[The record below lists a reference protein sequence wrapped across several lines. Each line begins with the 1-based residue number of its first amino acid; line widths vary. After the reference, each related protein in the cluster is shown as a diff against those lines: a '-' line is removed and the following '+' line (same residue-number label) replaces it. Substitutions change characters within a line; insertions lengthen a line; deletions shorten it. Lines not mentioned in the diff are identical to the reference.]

1 MAKLDGKVALVTG
14 SGRGIG
20 KAVALLL
27 AQEGAR
33 VVITARTR
41 SEIEAVAKEI
51 REQGGDALP
60 VTGDVTGEAFVEGLF
75 VRIKEWA
82 GSLDIVVNN
91 AGIGKFG
98 SITELPV
105 AEYRRCLDV
114 NIIGPFLCMQQAIKA
129 MKETDTAG
137 KIVNIGSVRSHWT
150 ESGDAGAYNASKYG
164 LRGMVESVAREL
176 HAEGNRISVGMVC
189 PGVVNTTLTNPAGEP
204 RPNWLTPETVAEAV
218 LHAVTAPSNINVYDT
233 TLFPTEQTPW

>member
-1 MAKLDGKVALVTG
+1 MAKLDGKIALVTG
-14 SGRGIG
+14 AGRGIG

-27 AQEGAR
+27 AREGAR
-33 VVITARTR
+33 VAIAARTR
-41 SEIEAVAKEI
+41 SEIEAVADEI

-60 VTGDVTGEAFVEGLF
+60 VAGDVTGEAFVEGLF
-75 VRIKEWA
+75 VRVKEWA
-82 GSLDIVVNN
+82 GSLDILVNN
-91 AGIGKFG
+91 AGIGTFG

-114 NIIGPFLCMQQAIKA
+114 NIIGPFLCMQQAIRM
-129 MKETDTAG
+129 MKEADTTG

-164 LRGMVESVAREL
+164 LRSMVESVAREL
-176 HAEGNRISVGMVC
+176 HTDGNRISVGMVC
-189 PGVVNTTLTNPAGEP
+189 PGVVDTTLTNPDREP

-218 LHAVTAPSNINVYDT
+218 LHAVTAPANINVYDT
-233 TLFPTEQTPW
+233 TLFSTEQTPW